1 MDDELNNTL
10 EQWNNYNNN
19 IPNQLTNMWNFVL
32 YNQFNNEEIRRL
44 HREIKYLKE
53 DREYLQNDIK
63 SYKRRI
69 DNLEEDIYNYKKK
82 AKVEETPKYKTK
94 KVNYLL
100 KEYNKFKKKNKLKE
114 ISDNTKDES
123 LTRTF
128 SNLNNI
134 NDIILLKD
142 NPNKFYFLKNEK
154 FVKLYNLINVL
165 EELNNIIGMN
175 DVKDSIFKSICYFIH
190 DFQNNNEL
198 NHVMI
203 TGPPGVGKTT
213 IAKIIGKI
221 YLSLGFLDND
231 TFNVARRSDLIAKYL
246 GQTAIKTQ
254 EFIDKSIGGVMF
266 IDEVYSL
273 GNKEGCDSF
282 AKECIDTL
290 NLNMTRDEKWLLI
303 VGGYKEDIE
312 NSFLSYNRGLER
324 RFTVRLNIES
334 YNAEELFYIFE
345 KFVKDDKWEI
355 RDNKNVMNLIQENY
369 KYFKFYAGDMLKIFQ
384 KAKEYYSLRI
394 MKESIELKAEK
405 LILSN
410 EDINNSIKHFIKPLE
425 EKEDDDKYM
434 FSMYT

>member
-63 SYKRRI
+63 SYKRKI

-100 KEYNKFKKKNKLKE
+100 KEYNKFKKSNKLKE
-114 ISDNTKDES
+114 ISDNAKDEL
-123 LTRTF
+123 LTRIF

-190 DFQNNNEL
+190 DLHNNNEL

-213 IAKIIGKI
+213 VAKIIGKI
-221 YLSLGFLDND
+221 YLALDFLDND
-231 TFNVARRSDLIAKYL
+231 IFNVAKRSDLVAKYL

-254 EFIDKSIGGVMF
+254 NFIDKSIGGVMF

-273 GNKEGCDSF
+273 GNKEGRDSF
-282 AKECIDTL
+282 AKECIDTI

-312 NSFLSYNRGLER
+312 NSFLSYNKGLER

-334 YNAEELFYIFE
+334 YNAEELFYIFK
-345 KFVKDDKWEI
+345 KFVKDDKWKI
-355 RDNKNVMNLIQENY
+355 KDDKYTMYIIDSNY

-425 EKEDDDKYM
+425 EYDDKYM